1 MEQNKG
7 NPENLPSADEA
18 DSQVFGSSEEFF
30 GKLEQDVNGAIDDS
44 YLNSYSEPGN
54 ETRDDSPIQQ
64 DPSQATPVQEEGNS
78 NSIDWEKRYKDSSRE
93 AQRLSTKVKSFNKFE
108 PLLNVMRKDEG
119 LVKHIKG
126 YLENGGKKPT
136 TVKEELGLKNNF
148 LYDQNEA
155 INNPKSDSAKV
166 FDKTVDRMV
175 TKKVQ
180 EKEAVTNAKQSQK
193 MRKSKLVEEAKDFQK
208 KHNLSQD
215 DFKAVLK
222 NSAAKKLSFEDSY
235 YLLNKD
241 SVSKNVASNV
251 RKDVMNQMKN
261 ARNIPQS
268 ASHSNSAQVEKNP
281 NDTVFDQLKGS
292 DDDIDNLFG

>member
-7 NPENLPSADEA
+7 NPEKMPSAEEA
-18 DSQVFGSSEEFF
+18 DSKVFGSSEEFF
-30 GKLEQDVNGAIDDS
+30 GKLEQDVNGVVDDS
-44 YLNSYSEPGN
+44 FLNTYSEPGN

-93 AQRLSTKVKSFNKFE
+93 AQKLSTKVKSFNQFE
-108 PLLNVMRKDEG
+108 PLLNIMRKDEG

-126 YLENGGKKPT
+126 YLENGGRKPK
-136 TVKEELGLKNNF
+136 TVREELGLKKNF
-148 LYDQNEA
+148 LYDQGEA
-155 INNPKSDSAKV
+155 MNNPKSDSAKV

-180 EKEAVTNAKQSQK
+180 EKEAVSTAKQKQK
-193 MRKSKLVEEAKDFQK
+193 MRKSKLVEEAKLFQK

-215 DFKAVLK
+215 DFKAVLQ

-241 SVSKNVASNV
+241 KVNQNVATNV

-268 ASHSNSAQVEKNP
+268 ASHSNSAQVQKNP

-292 DDDIDNLFG
+292 DEDIDNLFG

>member
-126 YLENGGKKPT
+126 YLENGGKAAS
-136 TVKEELGLKNNF
+136 TVKEELGLKKDF
-148 LYDQNEA
+148 LYDQKEA
-155 INNPKSDSAKV
+155 INNTKSDSAKV

-175 TKKVQ
+175 SKKVQ
-180 EKEAVTNAKQSQK
+180 EKEAVNSKQQNQK
-193 MRKSKLVEEAKDFQK
+193 MRKSKLVEEAKEFQK

-215 DFKAVLK
+215 DFKSVLK

-241 SVSKNVASNV
+241 KVNQNVASNV

-268 ASHSNSAQVEKNP
+268 ASHSNSAQVERNP
-281 NDTVFDQLKGS
+281 NDAVFDQLKGS